1 MEPVTEMA
9 PLSFMTICPLTCRLV
24 VCRMRQEDLKP
35 VIDAGRTAWSS
46 VWYEEDWGLL
56 QPQGR
61 VMGIFNDT
69 GAALKAGG
77 VQAFLA
83 KHWRVNSV
91 AHASAAH
98 AQLSWDNRVSVSD
111 PMPSITGG
119 ISKYPTFNQW
129 DTPIAEQPT
138 KFADWT
144 TNFFQR
150 WAEDNFGPERS
161 KEIGALL
168 ARANRLGESKPTR
181 LGVKGAFPKT
191 SQGLPSAL
199 VELWAEDG
207 DPVSESDPKW
217 IDAMHVY
224 TEFCKYKDDIVGT
237 GNKDRY
243 MYWYH
248 FFQSQIELGKLGM
261 LRAAYADPDHR
272 RPVTKAKI
280 IETWGKVM
288 SHEIQRIRNESELA
302 VIAQMQQSTWD
313 AIFRNELGIT
323 ETGTT
328 YDGAKA
334 VRAMPEISQI
344 HENEDLEQKVIFIGN
359 GAITNPRIH
368 YREMGSTGSFLSAAL
383 THVGNRVMQANVPNP
398 GYDFEYYIQGA
409 VDGETVTYP
418 VTGGSATGNINRT
431 VITVEKVDLGEPE
444 PAKRVAMTPDV
455 VAEMNQYLMKFYMAW
470 IDLPLACLDDK
481 TPREACETK
490 SGKAKVAALIRGM
503 GSPTTY
509 GVKVPRQAMLRELGL
524 Q

>member
-1 MEPVTEMA
+1 M
-9 PLSFMTICPLTCRLV
+9 
-24 VCRMRQEDLKP
+24 
-35 VIDAGRTAWSS
+35 
-46 VWYEEDWGLL
+46 
-56 QPQGR
+56 
-61 VMGIFNDT
+61 
-69 GAALKAGG
+69 
-77 VQAFLA
+77 
-83 KHWRVNSV
+83 
-91 AHASAAH
+91 
-98 AQLSWDNRVSVSD
+98 
-111 PMPSITGG
+111 
-119 ISKYPTFNQW
+119 
-129 DTPIAEQPT
+129 
-138 KFADWT
+138 
-144 TNFFQR
+144 
-150 WAEDNFGPERS
+150 
-161 KEIGALL
+161 
-168 ARANRLGESKPTR
+168 ANRLGESKPTR

-191 SQGLPSAL
+191 SKGLPSAL

-272 RPVTKAKI
+272 RPETKAQI

-288 SHEIQRIRNESELA
+288 SHELQRIRNESELA

-323 ETGTT
+323 ETSTT

-344 HENEDLEQKVIFIGN
+344 YENEDFEQKVIFIGN

-398 GYDFEYYIQGA
+398 SYDFEYYIQGA

-418 VTGGSATGNINRT
+418 VTGGSGTGNINRT

-455 VAEMNQYLMKFYMAW
+455 VAEMNQYLRRFYMVW
-470 IDLPLACLDDK
+470 IDRPLACLDDK